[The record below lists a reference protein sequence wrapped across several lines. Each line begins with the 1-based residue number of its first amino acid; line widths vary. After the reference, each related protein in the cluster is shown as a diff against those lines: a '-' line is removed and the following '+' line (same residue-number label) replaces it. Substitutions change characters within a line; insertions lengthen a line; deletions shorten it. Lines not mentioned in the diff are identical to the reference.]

1 MHNANPAQPLSD
13 HGATVTLPARHG
25 KAMFLAEGQHI
36 SIVNRFG
43 SQVVDTWAFNQN
55 DIDEFMSMEH
65 SRAALL
71 KLSPTVGDTLVTNY
85 RRPILTIVADT
96 TPGIHDTLIAAC
108 DRYRYQQL
116 GGREGHENCTDNL
129 AAALGEIGIEGAVT
143 PSPLNLFMN
152 VEAASDGRIA
162 FLAPVSAPGQYV
174 TLRAEMDLIIALSAC
189 PQDLLPVNGLGPT
202 DVDFIVQ
209 P

>member
-1 MHNANPAQPLSD
+1 MQNATTAQPAPD
-13 HGATVTLPARHG
+13 HGAAVTLPARKG
-25 KAMFLAEGQHI
+25 KALFLTEGQHI
-36 SIVNRFG
+36 TIVNRFG
-43 SQVVDTWAFNQN
+43 SQVVDTWAFNRS
-55 DIDEFMSMEH
+55 DINEFMSMEH
-65 SRAALL
+65 SRAAML
-71 KLSPTVGDTLVTNY
+71 KLSPAIGDTMVTNY
-85 RRPILTIVADT
+85 RRPILTIVEDT

-129 AAALGEIGIEGAVT
+129 AIALGEIGIEGAVT

-152 VEAASDGRIA
+152 IETASDGRIA

-174 TLRAEMDLIIALSAC
+174 TLRAEMDLILALSAC

>member
-1 MHNANPAQPLSD
+1 MPL
-13 HGATVTLPARHG
+13 A
-25 KAMFLAEGQHI
+25 KGQRI
-36 SIVNRFG
+36 TIVNRFG
-43 SQVVDTWAFNQN
+43 SQVVDTWAFNEA

-65 SRAALL
+65 SRAAML
-71 KLSPTVGDTLVTNY
+71 KLSPAVGDTLVTNR
-85 RRPILTIVADT
+85 RRPIITVVEDT

-116 GGREGHENCTDNL
+116 GGRDGHENCTDNL
-129 AAALGEIGIEGAVT
+129 AAALGALGIDGAVT

-152 VEAASDGRIA
+152 VEATSDGRIA
-162 FLAPVSAPGQYV
+162 FRAPVSAPGQYV

-189 PQDLLPVNGLGPT
+189 PQDLLPVNGEGPT

-209 P
+209 I

>member
-1 MHNANPAQPLSD
+1 MQNATTAQISSD
-13 HGATVTLPARHG
+13 HGAAVTLPARQG
-25 KAMFLAEGQHI
+25 KAVLLAEGQRI
-36 SIVNRFG
+36 TIVNRFG
-43 SQVVDTWAFNQN
+43 SQVVDTWAFNRN
-55 DIDEFMSMEH
+55 DIGEFMSMEH

-71 KLSPTVGDTLVTNY
+71 KLSPAVGDTMVTNY
-85 RRPILTIVADT
+85 RRPILTIVEDT

-129 AAALGEIGIEGAVT
+129 AAALSEIGIEGAIT

-152 VEAASDGRIA
+152 IEAGSDGRIT

-174 TLRAEMDLIIALSAC
+174 TLRAEMDLVLALSAC

-202 DVDFIVQ
+202 DVDFIVHS
-209 P
+209 

>member
-1 MHNANPAQPLSD
+1 MQNATIAHPAAD
-13 HGATVTLPARHG
+13 HGAAVTLPARQG
-25 KAMFLAEGQHI
+25 KAILLAKGQHI
-36 SIVNRFG
+36 TIVNRFG
-43 SQVVDTWAFNQN
+43 SQVVDTWAFNKN
-55 DIDEFMSMEH
+55 DINEFMSMEH
-65 SRAALL
+65 SRVAML
-71 KLSPTVGDTLVTNY
+71 KLSPGVGDTLVTNY
-85 RRPILTIVADT
+85 RRPILTVVADT

-116 GGREGHENCTDNL
+116 GGRDGHENCTDNL
-129 AAALGEIGIEGAVT
+129 AAALGEIGIEGAIT

-174 TLRAEMDLIIALSAC
+174 TLRAEMNLILVLSAC